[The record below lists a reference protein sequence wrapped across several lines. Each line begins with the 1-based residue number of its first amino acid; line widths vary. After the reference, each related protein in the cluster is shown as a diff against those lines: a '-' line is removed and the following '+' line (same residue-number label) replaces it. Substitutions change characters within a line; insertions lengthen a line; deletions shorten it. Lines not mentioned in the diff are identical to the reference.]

1 MNSGFYTYILQC
13 SDNSYYTG
21 IATNLEKRIKEHNG
35 ELKGGAKY
43 TRSKRPVKLVYK
55 EEYRTHLE
63 ASRREIEIK
72 GWAREKKERLFI
84 LR

>member
-1 MNSGFYTYILQC
+1 MNYYVYIVQC

-55 EEYRTHLE
+55 EEYSTHLE
-63 ASRREIEIK
+63 ASRREIRIK
-72 GWAREKKERLFI
+72 QMTRKQKEKLFKKD
-84 LR
+84 